1 MTHLARRPVR
11 VFVIALALIVCA
23 GVFALGQAALARA
36 TANPPP
42 GATGEQAIRAALA
55 LARERGTYRFDG
67 DVTQVTLPSATVINI
82 GRTSW
87 SDAFHVEGKADLRSA
102 GLDMRLWSGDGS
114 VAQDETAIGVKVE
127 NGKTFIRQGAGEWK
141 QDGSF
146 STDGLAP
153 QGDFLAFLKAVRDVQ
168 PGVRETRAGIAFTRY
183 AFQVDGPAFA
193 DWARD
198 GMEAAML
205 RKGELAPGTRL
216 TAPAYYRDM
225 TGEGELWVRD
235 DGLPLRQVLT
245 LRFPEQ
251 RDESV
256 QAQIKITFSE
266 FAPAPANPF
275 MATIARIGDALPN
288 VQFMLLVLAS
298 LVLIGLLM
306 RFHASRRVQRAV
318 AVVIISVLVSSA
330 PLDGL
335 RQLSI
340 LNTRIANAAGQEKAR
355 TEADALRELRR
366 LDAKQ
371 PFNPHASPLAAAE
384 QRAAAVSSSSLTAAV
399 TNAPTAQTSPTDTGT
414 DSDGDG
420 LTDFAEV
427 RVGTFTNTVDTDDDG
442 VPDGVEVRGFSL
454 GGKTWYLNAD
464 ALDSNDDGIPDGD
477 ECWRTPP
484 AASTPVN
491 AVPGCDLDT
500 DGDGTPDVFDADNDN
515 DGVPDRL
522 DLSPFTAS
530 AAAYN
535 DASPLKLTL
544 NNLAANTPVFVDF
557 QIRPSNAQH
566 LWYAFN
572 VLDWPRDSAGQI
584 TDVDGKTWAD
594 YAAAQGRMPAA
605 NESFGD
611 LKLVPMLEIRITG
624 ATTNLPPQSDLT
636 PYNISVNNYT
646 ADGSTKI
653 AYVPLT
659 LINDEKTGQRVAFGA
674 RMRYL
679 PSGSWPA
686 PHDVRLAWAVQM
698 LVDAPC
704 DPDAANAAQ
713 IGCASDGYIH
723 NQPQVIQTYYESWRL
738 AGLNVS
744 EDHGAK
750 TALIYED
757 PAVDPNLKEDAALA
771 GLSLGLDN
779 SFLAGRD
786 ADNNNARDVD
796 IDEIARRFDRAGN
809 SGVSATQRWGL
820 DGAQNI
826 LNVERRDYPLF
837 DQATIF
843 TAMTE
848 TTRILDSKFNS
859 AWTAD
864 NTVIPTIL
872 FAYERVV
879 RPLGLESGTGYVT
892 SSGNALTLDM
902 QTGTSR
908 AALNTIAGAK
918 WAHYCRAAANA
929 SWTVCDGE
937 VYWNTLNARLGT
949 GQLPNTPNDPDSNA
963 GNRFFALIYDV
974 LWSQGTNRV
983 VQSDSQLVSSRY
995 TLLSD
1000 SDAEAAARGAFN
1012 ASGLSIAAIA
1022 NYVYIQSFDQVDFAR
1037 RIYGKILTAVP
1048 KGTETTPQLVRQARG
1063 LFNKNRLLGTGGAF
1077 TFVAVIGAGLALAAY
1092 YDSQGKREVGT
1103 SLRSVVIALQVVVN
1117 IVAPILTVKAWAT
1130 ALQGA
1135 ATTAKILQGKAE
1147 LLGNSQKAN
1156 AIGAAIAITVTWG
1169 FFIYSMVSNKVSA
1182 FSPEFNKALAETI
1195 ATTIYIIVLT
1205 VLAAT
1210 VVGAII
1216 VGIVGAIDAILTAVC
1231 EAGVSDLR
1239 TVPGLG
1245 GACFTL
1251 GTTAIKGI
1259 AYFLYNYDL
1268 MIDTNRSDMV
1278 QTGGPTTRLADPSKG
1293 FVAGNEISITL
1304 PLTTL
1309 AVHKSPD
1316 AANGLYINLYLWL
1329 FSKDNLRSSTYKY
1342 TVTRPNKEDINV
1354 SRGQMTGAWQDVRED
1369 RKYVR
1374 TPMYRGTAATTL
1386 GPISNFQLQPGINRP
1401 ADFYLNMGYALPA
1414 YECFAIP
1421 VIFFYPVP
1429 VCYTRTFNG
1438 KTSTKIEAL
1447 KYDILP
1453 NTLDGFMTVSNRRG
1467 GTGLAWDNAFPT
1479 LFDGDGD
1486 GLIASNHGG
1495 IDPDDT
1501 TWDADNDGLSDAFEL
1516 NGRANG
1522 VAYSPIQCDTDNDGL
1537 TDAQEAFFGTN
1548 PAIADTD
1555 NDGLKDGDEVWHQ
1568 VYDPNTCQPTGAWV
1582 GGWDVTINAQT
1593 PFTVHVSSDPTRAD
1607 GDGDGVS
1614 DLAEKQLAANPDP
1627 AKRVDSNNAPYHP
1640 NVANMPPVAV
1650 FVDADQRYVRPGQT
1664 FPVTT
1669 TVVANVPMA
1678 PGVLD
1683 VTPPSAWSGP
1693 LAPVPLP
1700 FNPLTFSGTQSAT
1713 QETTLTAVGGSSGQ
1727 SVAISSSVRAR
1738 LAPTGSSNL
1747 TWDPFVF
1754 NSLGNKPQRY
1764 ALTALAA
1771 SAPDRQDTYLAATV
1785 STSDVITRDGN
1796 GAVVLDAIPSGQQTT
1811 LYSSGTTGFPFFS
1824 TSQMG
1829 NNEPDIA
1836 CNNAG
1841 RCLTVWDQHQIALFV
1856 GHVDGV
1862 RGSLRGS
1869 NGEAI
1874 TTINPNAG
1882 FGDSITASGF
1892 NPQVATDG
1900 TNFLVAYE
1908 FTPITS
1914 TVTKQTYMR
1923 WVLYSPSGTE
1933 LNREQ
1938 SQIESNRAWPQYTAG
1953 VGLDVAWIGSRYRIV
1968 WKFIR
1973 QTATSVYQQLNV
1985 GDVDANGN
1993 LVLPF
1998 QYYVESELPND
2009 KRGTPK
2015 IAYDPVG
2022 DYVLIIYK
2030 WPNTDVNH
2038 ILTRG
2043 VNLFP
2048 VLRSGRIGS
2057 ASSTGFGFN
2066 VATQDPPHLA
2076 YHPGVNGFLVSA
2088 GGRLHLMTT
2097 DLSNRYLTDYNTVR
2111 NNSDVPIACPMLK
2124 SQPVGDYRFEEAPG
2138 ATTFV
2143 NSATLSGADATCSG
2157 GNCPTAGYPGA
2168 TDSGGL
2174 AAGTPASDYA
2184 IRFDGAG
2191 DTLSLNNR
2199 LGSEFSVAFWY
2210 KAAPQSGFATNFG
2223 ISSNGSGGFTMNVAT
2238 GSSPIEFLSGSAR
2251 AASTTSL
2258 LDDQW
2263 HQVVATRSS
2272 NGNLAVYLDGN
2283 PTPIAT
2289 ATGSGTPG
2297 MGSTIDIGGNTPG
2310 VHFDNLQL
2318 YNTALV
2324 SSTVEALYQRETQS
2338 YCVGGHNDEGYEWTK
2353 LNVYRPDN
2361 RGGKIVASG
2370 SLSLTVDADAPTS
2383 TIIGLSDYQVV
2394 QGNQTLIIGGDAND
2408 PTSSVAGVEVSV
2420 NGAGL
2425 QPANG
2430 AATWSYPLT
2439 VGEGTYL
2446 IQTRATDI
2454 AGNAETPG
2462 PGLTVVGDATAPTV
2476 AINALSTTPLT
2487 PTRDANG
2494 IWSVALS
2501 GTASDGAPVGIPR
2514 SAGLDPATVQV
2525 RLQGRD
2531 GVSIGNGWQ
2540 TVALNASAWT
2550 ISYTF
2555 PPGLTDPT
2563 GVYTV
2568 SVRAADAVGNATS
2581 DDGATAVLRLDAT
2594 GPEAALS
2601 EADSARQI
2609 ITETL
2614 TLSGT
2619 ITETGL
2625 AGLDAL
2631 EIAFTPIEQVAA
2643 LPSDA
2648 TSDQAEALLNR
2659 AWTPATLAQRGAS
2672 ATQSTWTV
2680 QVPAGLENEYQIDL
2694 RGTDLLGNRLITSG
2708 VWRGVIDT
2716 LAPRVT
2722 FTATPTGATFRQK
2735 GVRRYAVSFTCAATD
2750 RYLNDVSFQCPGN
2763 AIRPPMRIFSTTPA
2777 MQALFP
2783 DRTIQSALVNTYTL
2797 WLTTTTPVATTSACD
2812 DAGRCTSANTGAQ
2825 ASADR
2830 SELLASI
2837 TSDVRAVPAS
2847 QAALSLPMAVVIA
2860 PTDGSYVGSATG
2872 AISVTVAAESDQSL
2886 REVVITLDGNVAAT
2900 ISFAQADAITE
2911 TQRTVS
2917 IAVPGG
2923 AQGLHIVSA
2932 RAIDWAGTSQS
2943 QEFPVAFTLDTQPP
2957 AVTLDNDPLTISDT
2971 WQLGSDVLRF
2981 RGTASDSAGLA
2992 AVQIKVNDLPFTDA
3006 AFANGTWQTALPVVD
3021 PEGKTL
3027 SVTVRALDYAGQ
3039 TSQVAASI
3047 GTQLSAPEAPPPDTS
3062 ITSGPANP
3070 SAVNTA
3076 TVVFTGTSTTSEVV
3090 AFECS
3095 LDDAAFAPCASPYEL
3110 SGLSNGSRTL
3120 RVRAVDANG
3129 SVDLSPAS
3137 VTWTVD
3143 VPTLR
3148 STLTAAPS
3156 NPSTRREDGFTFTG
3170 EAGTTGFECSLDGA
3184 AFAPCASPVFYSGLS
3199 YSEHVFLVRARDAN
3213 GNIGAPTRYEWTVVN
3228 TAPAVEGQAVST
3240 LEDTPVA
3247 ITLVAT
3253 DTDALTWKLGPPAR
3267 GVLQGVPPNLTYTP
3281 DTGFSSTDSF
3291 TFSVN
3296 DGLVE
3301 SVVATVVITVRPRDN
3316 TPPTSTITL
3325 NPTAPTGLNGW
3336 YVGPVRAVVTATD
3349 GTDPKATGVADTRC
3363 VLNPATAPNTFAQIA
3378 AGCAY
3383 TGAGADITGDRV
3395 HTLFAASRDG
3405 AGNAE
3410 APISQTV
3417 RLDTTPPAI
3426 AVTGVASNAI
3436 YPLGAIPAAGCSTTD
3451 ATSGVAVSSTVGVS
3465 GGNTHGVGR
3474 FTTACSSATDVAG
3487 NTRPGISAP
3496 YTVTYN
3502 VNRFV
3507 MLAQEGVSIE
3517 QFSVVTGSLAARI
3530 VSPGPFLANN
3540 AELSLA
3546 QDVNVISPTNFVLG
3560 DSLYLAPRARVPN
3573 PGYNTL
3579 TNVNNAAV
3587 LSGATATPFTPTLV
3601 PALPA
3606 LPTITP
3612 GTTAV
3617 NVAQYARA
3625 TIGAGSYGALTAN
3638 QFSVITF
3645 TGGVYQFASW
3655 SIAQYVKLNF
3665 SAPTEIRIASR
3676 LAVDQFA
3683 EIGPAPTT
3691 PSVRARD
3698 IVIFVGGQN
3707 GSTGALSAT
3716 PKAAAFSQYVKFA
3729 ANVVAPNGTA
3739 QFLQRATITGALF
3752 GRWVQIGQYSTL
3764 NLDARFA
3771 STVGGGTTT
3780 TTSGM
3785 SAMSALIDEGAA
3797 GADGAGAAP
3806 AAQTSLTPPNALF
3819 LPLLAQGETDGA
3831 TIVVVGPPSSDA
3843 SSAGAPVDVAPAV
3856 STEPGDVIIEPG
3868 DIPADAPPLLPPP
3881 DPNAPDGDDAD
3892 ADVPTAEP
3900 TSTPMLGPTPEPA
3913 VIPADPLPAAEST
3926 ATAVQESP
3934 PTPEALPI
3942 EPTAPA
3948 SP

>member
-11 VFVIALALIVCA
+11 VLVFVLALVICICA
-23 GVFALGQAALARA
+23 LALGQAALARA

-55 LARERGTYRFDG
+55 LARERGSYRFDG
-67 DVTQVTLPSATVINI
+67 DVTQVTLPSATVMNV
-82 GRTSW
+82 GRTSR
-87 SDAFHVEGKADLRSA
+87 SDAFHIEGAANVRNA
-102 GLDMRLWSGDGS
+102 ALDMRLWSGGGS

-127 NGKTFIRQGAGEWK
+127 NGRTFVRQGTGEWK
-141 QDGSF
+141 QDSAF

-153 QGDFLAFLKAVRDVQ
+153 QGDFLAFLKAVRNVQ
-168 PGVRETRAGIAFTRY
+168 PGVRETRAGIAFTRF
-183 AFQVDGPAFA
+183 AFQIDGPAFA
-193 DWARD
+193 EWARD
-198 GMEAAML
+198 QMEAAMI

-256 QAQIKITFSE
+256 HAQIKITFSE
-266 FAPAPANPF
+266 FGPAPANPF
-275 MATIARIGDALPN
+275 MATLNRIGDALPN
-288 VQFMLLVLAS
+288 AQFMLLVLVS
-298 LVLIGLLM
+298 LALIGLLM

-335 RQLSI
+335 KQASLLSAR
-340 LNTRIANAAGQEKAR
+340 TANAAGQEKAR
-355 TEADALRELRR
+355 SEAEAMKTLSS
-366 LDAKQ
+366 LDAKEK
-371 PFNPHASPLAAAE
+371 FNPHASPLAAAE
-384 QRAAAVSSSSLTAAV
+384 QRAAAVSSPSLATAAM
-399 TNAPTAQTSPTDTGT
+399 NAPAAQAAPTDNGT
-414 DSDGDG
+414 DSDSDG
-420 LTDFAEV
+420 LTDFAEL
-427 RVGTFTNTVDTDDDG
+427 RVGTFTNTVDTDDDD
-442 VPDGVEVRGFSL
+442 VPDGVEVRGFAL

-464 ALDSNDDGIPDGD
+464 NLDSNDDGIADGQ

-484 AASTPVN
+484 AATTPAS
-491 AVPGCDLDT
+491 AVPACDLDT
-500 DGDGTPDVFDADNDN
+500 DSDGTPDVFDADNDN
-515 DGVPDRL
+515 DGVSDRL
-522 DLSPFTAS
+522 DLAPSTAGAS
-530 AAAYN
+530 YN
-535 DASPLKLTL
+535 GDSPLKLTL
-544 NNLAANTPVFVDF
+544 NNLQANTPTFVDF
-557 QIRPSNAQH
+557 QIRPSSAQH

-572 VLDWPRDSAGQI
+572 VLDWPRDSEGQI
-584 TDVDGKTWAD
+584 TDVDNRTWANV
-594 YAAAQGRMPAA
+594 ATAQGRTPAA
-605 NESFGD
+605 NESYGD
-611 LKLVPMLEIRITG
+611 MKLIPMLEMRISG

-646 ADGSTKI
+646 ADGGTKI
-653 AYVPLT
+653 VYVPLT
-659 LINDEKTGQRVAFGA
+659 IISDEKTGQRVAFGA

-686 PHDVRLAWAVQM
+686 PHDIRLAWVVQM
-698 LVDAPC
+698 LVDVPC
-704 DPDAANAAQ
+704 DPKAANASQ
-713 IGCASDGYIH
+713 IGCAADGYIR
-723 NQPQVIQTYYESWRL
+723 NQPQVVQTYYEDWRL

-750 TALIYED
+750 TALVYED

-786 ADNNNARDVD
+786 ADANNARDVD

-837 DQATIF
+837 DQATVF

-848 TTRILDSKFNS
+848 TVRILDSKFNA

-864 NTVIPTIL
+864 NAVIPTIL
-872 FAYERVV
+872 YAYERAV
-879 RPLGLESGTGYVT
+879 RPLSLESGAGYVT

-902 QTGTSR
+902 QTGASR
-908 AALNTIAGAK
+908 AALNTIVGAK

-929 SWTVCDGE
+929 AWTACDGE
-937 VYWNTLNARLGT
+937 AYWNTLNARLGT

-974 LWSQGTNRV
+974 LWGQGTNRV
-983 VQSDSQLVSSRY
+983 VQTDGTLVSSRY

-1000 SDAEAAARGAFN
+1000 ADAEAAARGAFN
-1012 ASGLSIAAIA
+1012 GVGVVVAGIAT
-1022 NYVYIQSFDQVDFAR
+1022 YVYSSSFDQFDVAR
-1037 RIYGKILTAVP
+1037 RIYGKALTEFP
-1048 KGTETTPQLVRQARG
+1048 KGTETGPQLVNKARG
-1063 LFNKNRLLGTGGAF
+1063 LFNKNRLIGTGLALLS
-1077 TFVAVIGAGLALAAY
+1077 VAVIGTGLALAAY

-1103 SLRSVVIALQVVVN
+1103 SIRSVVIALQVLVNVVS
-1117 IVAPILTVKAWAT
+1117 PILTVRAWAN

-1135 ATTAKILQGKAE
+1135 ATTAKLLQGKTE
-1147 LLGNSQKAN
+1147 LLGNSAKAN

-1169 FFIYSMVSNKVSA
+1169 FFIYSMVSNKVSP

-1195 ATTIYIIVLT
+1195 AATIYIIVLT
-1205 VLAAT
+1205 ILAAT

-1231 EAGVSDLR
+1231 ELGVSELR

-1304 PLTTL
+1304 PITTL

-1316 AANGLYINLYLWL
+1316 AANGLYINFYLWL

-1342 TVTRPNKEDINV
+1342 SVTRPNKEDINNV

-1374 TPMYRGTAATTL
+1374 TPMYRGTATTTL

-1421 VIFFYPVP
+1421 VIFFYPIP
-1429 VCYTRTFNG
+1429 VCYTRTFKG
-1438 KTSTKIEAL
+1438 KTSTQITAL

-1453 NTLDGFMTVSNRRG
+1453 DTLDSFMTVANRRG
-1467 GTGLAWDNAFPT
+1467 GTGLAWDDAFPT

-1486 GLIASNHGG
+1486 GLRASNRGG
-1495 IDPDDT
+1495 IDPNDT
-1501 TWDADNDGLSDAFEL
+1501 KFDTDNDGLADPFEM

-1522 VAYSPIQCDTDNDGL
+1522 VAFSPTQCDTDNDGL
-1537 TDAQEAFFGTN
+1537 TDAQEVVYGSN
-1548 PAIADTD
+1548 PGIADTD
-1555 NDGLKDGDEVWHQ
+1555 NDGLKDGDEVWHP
-1568 VYDPNTCQPTGAWV
+1568 VYAAGTCQPTGTWA

-1593 PFTVHVSSDPTRAD
+1593 PFTVRVSSDPTRDD
-1607 GDGDGVS
+1607 GDADGVS

-1627 AKRVDSNNAPYHP
+1627 AKRLDSNNAPYHP
-1640 NVANMPPVAV
+1640 NVSNVPPVAV
-1650 FVDADQRYVRPGQT
+1650 FVDANRRFVSPGQT
-1664 FPVTT
+1664 FVVTT
-1669 TVVANVPMA
+1669 TAVANVPMA

-1727 SVAISSSVRAR
+1727 SVAISSSVRVR
-1738 LAPTGSSNL
+1738 LAPVGSSNL

-1811 LYSSGTTGFPFFS
+1811 LYSSGTTGFPFFN

-1856 GHVDGV
+1856 GNVDGV

-1882 FGDSITASGF
+1882 FGDSISASGF
-1892 NPQVATDG
+1892 NPQVASDG

-1923 WVLYSPSGTE
+1923 WVLFSPNGTE

-1938 SQIESNRAWPQYTAG
+1938 SQIETNRTWPQYTAG

-1968 WKFIR
+1968 WKLIR
-1973 QTATSVYQQLNV
+1973 QNVTSVYQQLNV
-1985 GDVDANGN
+1985 GDVDATGE

-2043 VNLFP
+2043 VNLYP

-2066 VATQDPPHLA
+2066 VATQDPPHVA

-2111 NNSDVPIACPMLK
+2111 NNSDVPIACPLLK

-2143 NSATLSGADATCSG
+2143 NSATVGGANATCSG

-2174 AAGTPASDYA
+2174 AAGTPASDYS
-2184 IRFDGAG
+2184 IRFSPTFG
-2191 DTLSLNNR
+2191 TISLNNR

-2210 KAAPQSGFATNFG
+2210 KGKFDPAEPFRTDFT
-2223 ISSNGSGGFTMNVAT
+2223 ISSNGDTGFLFRLSNAIDFYAGGT
-2238 GSSPIEFLSGSAR
+2238 R
-2251 AASTTSL
+2251 AAAGGTSL
-2258 LDDQW
+2258 LDNQW
-2263 HQVVATRSS
+2263 HYVVATRNSA
-2272 NGNLAVYLDGN
+2272 GNLAVYVDGN
-2283 PTPIAT
+2283 PTPVAS
-2289 ATGSGTPG
+2289 AAGSAAPV
-2297 MGSTIDIGGNTPG
+2297 MGSTIDIGGNTP
-2310 VHFDNLQL
+2310 VVFFDNLQL
-2318 YNTALV
+2318 YNTALA

-2361 RGGKIVASG
+2361 RGGKVIASG
-2370 SLSLTVDADAPTS
+2370 SLSLTVDADTPTS
-2383 TIIGLSDYQVV
+2383 TLTGLSDYQVV

-2408 PTSSVAGVEVSV
+2408 ATSSVAGVEVSV
-2420 NGAGL
+2420 NGAAL

-2439 VGEGTYL
+2439 VGEGAYL

-2501 GTASDGAPVGIPR
+2501 GTASDGAPIGIPR
-2514 SAGLDPATVQV
+2514 SAGLDPASVQV

-2540 TVALNASAWT
+2540 TVALSASTWT

-2555 PPGLTDPT
+2555 PTGLTDPT

-2568 SVRAADAVGNATS
+2568 SVRAADNVGNATL

-2614 TLSGT
+2614 TLSGV

-2631 EIAFTPIEQVAA
+2631 EIAFTPIEQIAA
-2643 LPSDA
+2643 LPGDA

-2659 AWTPATLAQRGAS
+2659 TWLPATLAQRGAS
-2672 ATQSTWTV
+2672 ATQSTWTA

-2694 RGTDLLGNRLITSG
+2694 RGTDVLGNRLITSG

-2716 LAPRVT
+2716 QAPRVT

-2735 GVRRYAVSFTCAATD
+2735 GIRRYAVSFTCAATD
-2750 RYLNDVSFQCPGN
+2750 RYLNEASFQCPGN
-2763 AIRPPMRIFSTTPA
+2763 AIRPPTRIFSTTPA

-2837 TSDVRAVPAS
+2837 TSDVRAMPAS
-2847 QAALSLPMAVVIA
+2847 QAALNLPMAVVIA
-2860 PTDGSYVGSATG
+2860 PTGGSYAGSTTG

-2886 REVVITLDGNVAAT
+2886 REVVVTLDGAVVST
-2900 ISFAQADAITE
+2900 LSFLQSDGITE
-2911 TQRTVS
+2911 TQRTISV
-2917 IAVPGG
+2917 AAG
-2923 AQGLHIVSA
+2923 AQGLHTVSA
-2932 RAIDWAGTSQS
+2932 RATDWVGTSQS
-2943 QEFPVAFTLDTQPP
+2943 QEFPVSFTLDTQPP
-2957 AVTLDNDPLTISDT
+2957 AVSLDNDPLTISDT

-2992 AVQIKVNDLPFTDA
+2992 AVQIKVNDLPFADA
-3006 AFANGTWQTALPVVD
+3006 AFANGQWSTALPVVD

-3039 TSQVAASI
+3039 TSQVSAAI
-3047 GTQLSAPEAPPPDTS
+3047 GTQLSAPEAQPPDTS

-3076 TVVFTGTSTTSEVV
+3076 TVVFTGTSATSEVA

-3095 LDDAAFAPCASPYEL
+3095 LDDAAFAPCASPYDL
-3110 SGLSNGSRTL
+3110 SGLSNGPRTL

-3148 STLTAAPS
+3148 TTLTAAPA
-3156 NPSTRREDGFTFTG
+3156 NPSTRRDDGFTFTG
-3170 EAGTTGFECSLDGA
+3170 SAGTSSFECSLDGA
-3184 AFAPCASPVFYSGLS
+3184 AFGPCASPVFYSGLS
-3199 YSEHVFLVRARDAN
+3199 YSEHVFLVRARDAS
-3213 GNIGAPTRYEWTVVN
+3213 GNLGAPTRYEWTVVN

-3240 LEDTPVA
+3240 LEDTPIA

-3267 GVLQGVPPNLTYTP
+3267 GVLQGVPPNVTYAP
-3281 DTGFSSTDSF
+3281 DTGFSGSDSF

-3296 DGLVE
+3296 DGQVE
-3301 SVVATVVITVRPRDN
+3301 SAVATVNITVRPRDA

-3325 NPTAPTGLNGW
+3325 NPATPTGLNGW
-3336 YVGPVRAVVTATD
+3336 YVGPVRTVVASTD
-3349 GTDPKATGVADTRC
+3349 GTDPKATGVAETRC

-3405 AGNAE
+3405 AGNVE

-3451 ATSGVAVSSTVGVS
+3451 ATSGVAVSATVGVS
-3465 GGNTHGVGR
+3465 GGNPHGVGR
-3474 FTTACSSATDVAG
+3474 FTAACSNATDLAG

-3507 MLAQEGVSIE
+3507 VLAQEGVSIE

-3540 AELSLA
+3540 AELSLS
-3546 QDVNVISPTNFVLG
+3546 QDVNVISPTNYVLG

-3587 LSGATATPFTPTLV
+3587 LSGAMATPFTPTLV

-3625 TIGAGSYGALTAN
+3625 TIGAGSYSALTAN
-3638 QFSVITF
+3638 QFAVITF

-3665 SAPTEIRIASR
+3665 SAPTEIRIAGR

-3691 PSVRARD
+3691 PSARARD

-3716 PKAAAFSQYVKFA
+3716 PKAAAFSQYVKLA
-3729 ANVVAPNGTA
+3729 ANVLAPNGTV

-3752 GRWVQIGQYSTL
+3752 GRWVQVGQYSTL

-3780 TTSGM
+3780 TSGM
-3785 SAMSALIDEGAA
+3785 SAMSALADEGAA
-3797 GADGAGAAP
+3797 GTGAAP
-3806 AAQTSLTPPNALF
+3806 ATQAPPNALF
-3819 LPLLAQGETDGA
+3819 LPLLAQGEATGA
-3831 TIVVVGPPSSDA
+3831 SVVLGPPSSDA
-3843 SSAGAPVDVAPAV
+3843 SSAGAPVDVAPAGEG
-3856 STEPGDVIIEPG
+3856 SAGDVVIEQG
-3868 DIPADAPPLLPPP
+3868 EIPADTPPLISPP

-3892 ADVPTAEP
+3892 ADVLTAESTP
-3900 TSTPMLGPTPEPA
+3900 TPMLEPTPEPA
-3913 VIPADPLPAAEST
+3913 VIPADPLPAAEPT
-3926 ATAVQESP
+3926 ATAVQEAT
-3934 PTPEALPI
+3934 PTPEAQTETDSQPVP
-3942 EPTAPA
+3942 EPAT